1 MVDPFGHSSTM
12 ARLYAQMGY
21 DGHVIARIPY
31 LEKAL
36 YKEDRSM
43 QRMWNPDP
51 RTFLYTHILEDYLY
65 PTNLRFGRDMEFLDF
80 TLFPTEET
88 DAEYKWRKSE
98 EQVMARALD
107 FYLSMRAQLEN
118 AYDGNILLQPM
129 GDDFSFTFGNREF
142 ANLDAYLSI
151 IKSNP
156 HFYPNLN
163 ISFTTLS
170 RFLKVIAKTDKKF
183 YPIKKDD
190 FFPYEDNI
198 DDAWTGYFSTNPVMK
213 FRTRM
218 FGR

>member
-65 PTNLRFGRDMEFLDF
+65 PPKLRFGRDTEFLDF
-80 TLFPTEET
+80 RLFPTEET
-88 DAEYKWRKSE
+88 DAEYKWEKSE
-98 EQVMARALD
+98 NQLMGRALN

-118 AYDGNILLQPM
+118 AYDGNI
-129 GDDFSFTFGNREF
+129 
-142 ANLDAYLSI
+142 
-151 IKSNP
+151 
-156 HFYPNLN
+156 
-163 ISFTTLS
+163 
-170 RFLKVIAKTDKKF
+170 
-183 YPIKKDD
+183 
-190 FFPYEDNI
+190 
-198 DDAWTGYFSTNPVMK
+198 
-213 FRTRM
+213 
-218 FGR
+218 